1 VPLSQGHFLPTTA
14 KNRKT
19 DALPNTVSRT
29 KVWFLRVLNLPDDGK
44 IYVVECR
51 YVLMVG
57 KKRSKVDL
65 RCSLFRETYT
75 WDAFS
80 VYPYGQEKVLLD
92 NMVLVGKAFC
102 GSYPAILLG
111 K

>member
-1 VPLSQGHFLPTTA
+1 ML
-14 KNRKT
+14 
-19 DALPNTVSRT
+19 
-29 KVWFLRVLNLPDDGK
+29 
-44 IYVVECR
+44 ECR

-57 KKRSKVDL
+57 KKKSKVDL
-65 RCSLFRETYT
+65 KCSLFRETST

-80 VYPYGQEKVLLD
+80 VYAYGQEKVLTD
-92 NMVLVGKAFC
+92 NMVLVDKAFC